1 MIRFIVVP
9 GRMLRVLGLFALG
22 IVMLLALAPF
32 AMADVSGAPTHLVL
46 PTDQIWAF
54 VAGNLAPLFAYVLNH
69 YAPWISEK
77 IKVFAQF
84 VVASIAGGLT
94 QAITT
99 GGVGFNA
106 VTLQFVVTAVV
117 GAFLAHAWV
126 WQRST
131 VAQSLGGGSNH
142 TDAPGTPR

>member
-1 MIRFIVVP
+1 MNRFIAVP
-9 GRMLRVLGLFALG
+9 ERTLRILQVAALSVIVLL
-22 IVMLLALAPF
+22 VLAPF
-32 AMADVSGAPTHLVL
+32 ASADVSGAPQHLVL

-54 VAGNLAPLFAYVLNH
+54 VAGNLAPLVAYVLNH
-69 YAPWISEK
+69 YAPWVSEK
-77 IKVFAQF
+77 VKVFVQF
-84 VVASIAGGLT
+84 VVAAIAGGLA
-94 QAITT
+94 QAITN

-106 VTLQFVVTAVV
+106 TTLQFVVTAVV

-131 VAQSLGGGSNH
+131 VAQSLGGGSNR